1 MSLML
6 PGWYRDVVWGS
17 PAEGDEAGKSMLSSS
32 ALIKPSAEE
41 LKNVAMTL
49 KERSNYFSSRGH
61 WEISSSITT
70 LHLLSVISV
79 ANTLMSKLNA
89 TFSAQLADS
98 YGASA
103 GSKGSNV
110 ESSGEGEGTP
120 NITIAQTKQGW
131 SLLAALH
138 CVLLPDLVGTKFFK
152 PTLLEM
158 LAKRWQDRC
167 LEIREAS
174 QASSWPSCGESV
186 PKAVAR
192 WSSLGRLT
200 SLPTSI
206 LRCRCFK
213 RIKEQLQRSRALLGF
228 SRQPEVSLSSLRHIF
243 WNRD

>member
-1 MSLML
+1 MKSEERSMTMQIAQMFISSLHAWGLDPDLDRLCIKKLGLLRPGAPVAFGLLSRGNHMSLML

-103 GSKGSNV
+103 GSKGSDV

-158 LAKRWQDRC
+158 LAKRWQDR
-167 LEIREAS
+167 
-174 QASSWPSCGESV
+174 
-186 PKAVAR
+186 
-192 WSSLGRLT
+192 
-200 SLPTSI
+200 
-206 LRCRCFK
+206 
-213 RIKEQLQRSRALLGF
+213 
-228 SRQPEVSLSSLRHIF
+228 
-243 WNRD
+243 